1 MSKYHLN
8 QGLNH
13 VGSYQVSGSPFIYR
27 ANATTTEETIKF
39 PRVSKSV
46 HVKNCGTS
54 DITISFPSTP
64 TNEIVISS
72 YESIEMP
79 IKAAGVTV
87 KTSSG
92 TVEFQIYASLTSI
105 PLQRIDGIT
114 V

>member
-27 ANATTTEETIKF
+27 ANAITTPQTVKF

-46 HVKNCGTS
+46 YIKNCGNS

-64 TNEIVISS
+64 ASEIVISS

-87 KTSSG
+87 EASSG
-92 TVEFQIYASLTSI
+92 PVEFQIYASLTSI